1 MLGRGGEAA
10 PRLRDGVYEES
21 AWKASRTQAVD
32 KEEEACTQRGRDAKG
47 LSGLRNRLM
56 SPDVN
61 EQQQELGKKR
71 AEREGP
77 GAPGESVWIYPAEV
91 GSQQRVFTMGMKHT
105 DGVLRRSLGPRGGS
119 GLIPIVSGFH
129 PDSRGMPS
137 SFPPH
142 R

>member
-10 PRLRDGVYEES
+10 PRLRDGIYEES

-32 KEEEACTQRGRDAKG
+32 EEEEACTQRGRDAKG

-77 GAPGESVWIYPAEV
+77 GAPGESVWIYPA
-91 GSQQRVFTMGMKHT
+91 
-105 DGVLRRSLGPRGGS
+105 GG
-119 GLIPIVSGFH
+119 GEPAEGFH
-129 PDSRGMPS
+129 RG
-137 SFPPH
+137 H
-142 R
+142 EAH